1 MTTQQL
7 QLRVKHKGGQS
18 VISSLS
24 LDSRV
29 EQLLDELANS
39 LQMQRGL
46 VKVLKGFPPTA
57 VDISDQNASL
67 SSVGFQSRE
76 QILVEEIPDIK
87 PTLIT
92 TQTASA
98 YTAVDVKD
106 QEMADIEP
114 PKGILLRYN
123 ELYISNFF
131 ESIFIVMFFCILQE
145 SCTI

>member
-1 MTTQQL
+1 MTTQL
-7 QLRVKHKGGQS
+7 QLRVKHKHGQS

-46 VKVLKGFPPTA
+46 VKILKGFPPTA

-76 QILVEEIPDIK
+76 QILVEEIPDTK
-87 PTLIT
+87 PAPTVN
-92 TQTASA
+92 QVASA
-98 YTAVDVKD
+98 HADVND
-106 QEMADIEP
+106 QEMAEIEP

-123 ELYISNFF
+123 VVSNLTVAVA
-131 ESIFIVMFFCILQE
+131 SIFTAVLLVFF
-145 SCTI
+145 SGK